1 MTDRDTGQE
10 TSSTTGEKIGRVVSV
25 SGARATV
32 LLDPG
37 LTGGNGANG
46 NGKGIAAR
54 EGALHALQIGSLL
67 KIPTANTLVFGMV
80 ASLSIPDPSADGEGS
95 EMCVLE
101 MELVG
106 EAELADISEAGGGSL
121 IFKRGVSHS
130 PTLGDIIYAVTA
142 DELAQVYARPNI
154 ECANVGTI
162 FQDQSLAAYVA
173 VDNLLGKHFAILG
186 TTGCGKSCA
195 VATILRSIL
204 ERHGEG
210 HVLVMDLHD
219 EYGRAFDDCAVTLG
233 QENLKLPY
241 WLLNAEELVE
251 VVIEKGVDR
260 EMDKTILRDAVVA
273 AKKAQHGG
281 EEVEARFSADSPVP
295 YRMTEL
301 LRFLDVAMGKL
312 DKPTDSI
319 PYFRLRNRINTL
331 RADKRFNFMFEERL
345 NLTDDMTDILAQ
357 MFRIPTD
364 GKPITILDLSEVPTD
379 ILNVVISL
387 ICRLT
392 FDFALWSERDTPIL
406 LVCEEAH
413 RYASQDDTTG
423 FAPTKRALS
432 RIVNE
437 GRKHGVSVAIISQRP
452 SEMALGILSQ
462 CNTVF
467 AMRMS
472 NLKDQEFVLGTLS
485 ESSRGLIES
494 LPSLRTGEAIAVG
507 EGVSV
512 PMRLQFT
519 LLPEAQRPASG
530 TAAFSA
536 AWKEG
541 GRSKDY
547 VADIIERWRRQRR

>member
-37 LTGGNGANG
+37 LNDG
-46 NGKGIAAR
+46 NGKSIAAR
-54 EGALHALQIGSLL
+54 VGALHALQIGSLL
-67 KIPTANTLVFGMV
+67 KIPTADTVVFGMV
-80 ASLSIPDPSADGEGS
+80 ASLSIPDPDRDGEGS
-95 EMCVLE
+95 EMCLLE

-106 EAELADISEAGGGSL
+106 EGVVADKSEAGGGPMT
-121 IFKRGVSHS
+121 FMRGVSRS
-130 PTLGDIIYAVTA
+130 PTLGDGIYTVTQ
-142 DELAQVYARPNI
+142 DDLAQVYARPSAESATI
-154 ECANVGTI
+154 GTI
-162 FQDQSLAAYVA
+162 FQDPSLPAYVA
-173 VDNLLGKHFAILG
+173 VDDLLGKHFAILG

-219 EYGRAFDDCAVTLG
+219 EYGHAFDDFAVTLG

-273 AKKAQHGG
+273 AKKAQHGS

-331 RADKRFNFMFEERL
+331 RADKRFHFMFEERL
-345 NLTDDMTDILAQ
+345 NLSDDMTDILAQ

-437 GRKHGVSVAIISQRP
+437 GRKHGVSVAIVSQRP

-485 ESSRGLIES
+485 ESSRGLVES

-519 LLPEAQRPASG
+519 LLPEAQRPVSG
-530 TAAFSA
+530 TADFSA

-541 GRSKDY
+541 GRGKDY